1 MPPNNIVEVVGIVTC
16 VIVLLFVF
24 GAFCAIV
31 GSLIRKKNKK
41 LPKLA
46 GTTVPQV
53 GEGLDISKRYD
64 IVYSGGDYSSQF
76 VERLEGIKIIG
87 YVGRDDDESVG
98 KMYLRSRWLVVEF
111 SDGRKAYLM
120 PHAIMSLQESRLN

>member
-1 MPPNNIVEVVGIVTC
+1 MPSNNERDIVAIV
-16 VIVLLFVF
+16 IILLSVF
-24 GAFCAIV
+24 GVFCSI
-31 GSLIRKKNKK
+31 GSMIRKKNKK

>member
-1 MPPNNIVEVVGIVTC
+1 MPSNNERDIVAIV
-16 VIVLLFVF
+16 IILLSVF
-24 GAFCAIV
+24 GVFCSI
-31 GSLIRKKNKK
+31 GSMIRKKNKK

-120 PHAIMSLQESRLN
+120 PHAIMSLQESRAN

>member
-1 MPPNNIVEVVGIVTC
+1 MPSNNERDIVAIV
-16 VIVLLFVF
+16 IILLSVF
-24 GAFCAIV
+24 GVFCSIV
-31 GSLIRKKNKK
+31 SMIRKKNKK

-120 PHAIMSLQESRLN
+120 PHAIMSLQESRAN